1 MWHKDF
7 AGRLGAWADLRKEVQ
22 SMPLEEALQTINT
35 WWYQAPWTGY
45 YLHWDDILKWPD
57 PWQLLSD
64 NIYCDVARGLGI
76 LYTITFLDHKDLLSA
91 ELILTEDTRNLVLVN
106 KEKYTLNW
114 DKTIIVNN
122 ELLYNIKHCF
132 VKPSI

>member
-7 AGRLGAWADLRKEVQ
+7 SDRLNAWAELRNEVQ
-22 SMPLEEALQTINT
+22 SMPLEEALQAVNT
-35 WWYQAPWTGY
+35 WWYQAPWAGY
-45 YLHWDDILKWPD
+45 YLHWDDRLKWPD

-76 LYTITFLDHKDLLSA
+76 LYTITFLAHKDLVSA
-91 ELILTEDTRNLVLVN
+91 ELVLTEDDRNLVLVN

-114 DKTIIVNN
+114 DTDVVVNN
-122 ELLYNIKHCF
+122 QLPPSIKHRF
-132 VKPSI
+132 IKPSI

>member
-7 AGRLGAWADLRKEVQ
+7 ANRLGAWAELRSQVQ
-22 SMPLEEALQTINT
+22 SMPLEQALQTINT

-45 YLHWDDILKWPD
+45 YLHWDDMLTWPD

-76 LYTITFLDHKDLLSA
+76 LYTLTLLDHKDLTSI
-91 ELILTEDTRNLVLVN
+91 ELILTEDNRNLVLIN
-106 KEKYTLNW
+106 QEKYTLNW
-114 DKTIIVNN
+114 DTTIIVNTP
-122 ELLYNIKHCF
+122 LVQKVKHRFIKS
-132 VKPSI
+132 SI

>member
-7 AGRLGAWADLRKEVQ
+7 ATRLEAWAELRNEVQ

-35 WWYQAPWTGY
+35 WWYQAPWSGY
-45 YLHWDDILKWPD
+45 YLHWDDMLKWPD

-76 LYTITFLDHKDLLSA
+76 LYTITFLDHKDLISA
-91 ELILTEDTRNLVLVN
+91 ELVFTEDNRNLVLVN

-122 ELLYNIKHCF
+122 KLLYNIKHCF

>member
-45 YLHWDDILKWPD
+45 YLHWDDMLKWPD

-76 LYTITFLDHKDLLSA
+76 LYTITFLDHKDLLSV
-91 ELILTEDTRNLVLVN
+91 EMVLTEDNRNLVLVN

>member
-45 YLHWDDILKWPD
+45 YLHWDDMLKWPD

-76 LYTITFLDHKDLLSA
+76 LYTITFLDHKDLLSV
-91 ELILTEDTRNLVLVN
+91 EMVLTEDNRNLVLVN

-114 DKTIIVNN
+114 DRAIIVNN
-122 ELLYNIKHCF
+122 KLLYNIKHCF